1 MFLLV
6 LASDAL
12 WARYEA
18 LAPLVWAGLVLL
30 VLLLIGAIVYV
41 VNRRVRNRLGRRRE
55 ADLLMLKSLEGG
67 SGLTEEERKKVR
79 AALARKYMQG
89 TEEPAKRPT
98 GLSPLAEL
106 AIEAQRLEEEA
117 RARAAQQRSV
127 EERASPAPTTG
138 TWNSLPDAE
147 PEGQPAK
154 ANAGTDAAIADLPP
168 MMRKL
173 LDKPDVELEDMVSAG
188 LISEE
193 DLAWVRRV
201 RSTRS

>member
-1 MFLLV
+1 MSALGTN
-6 LASDAL
+6 AL
-12 WARYEA
+12 WSRYES
-18 LAPLVWAGLVLL
+18 LAPLAWAGLVLL

-41 VNRRVRNRLGRRRE
+41 VNRRVQNRLGRRRE
-55 ADLLMLKSLEGG
+55 AELMMLKSLEGG

-89 TEEPAKRPT
+89 TEEQTKKPT

-117 RARAAQQRSV
+117 RARAAQQRAEVSV
-127 EERASPAPTTG
+127 SATDGVGAIPEV
-138 TWNSLPDAE
+138 E
-147 PEGQPAK
+147 PEEQASQVPDK
-154 ANAGTDAAIADLPP
+154 ASASIADLPP